1 METQQRK
8 RSVVTLLLL
17 LILFGKGNDKW
28 LYSKVFL
35 MVSFHSS
42 KLQYVSC
49 QRHPFYSWPNSKCK
63 KNCSKITLKLSHLN
77 FHFWH
82 FSLTFFLLKLT
93 CLVTL
98 FDSKLQ
104 VLKTRQTGPLFCFVH
119 SKCKHSSLRSR
130 S

>member
-1 METQQRK
+1 
-8 RSVVTLLLL
+8 
-17 LILFGKGNDKW
+17 
-28 LYSKVFL
+28 

-49 QRHPFYSWPNSKCK
+49 QRHPFYSWPNSKCS

-77 FHFWH
+77 FQFWH

-104 VLKTRQTGPLFCFVH
+104 VLKTRQTGPLFCFVPTQNVNIARFAREVENETFVLIFKQ
-119 SKCKHSSLRSR
+119 SARL
-130 S
+130 

>member
-49 QRHPFYSWPNSKCK
+49 QRHPFYSWPNSKC
-63 KNCSKITLKLSHLN
+63 SKACLITLLDH
-77 FHFWH
+77 
-82 FSLTFFLLKLT
+82 
-93 CLVTL
+93 
-98 FDSKLQ
+98 KLQ
-104 VLKTRQTGPLFCFVH
+104 IFKTLHKLAIFGIFNELL
-119 SKCKHSSLRSR
+119 SSQNVDVARFAR
-130 S
+130 NVE